1 MDIIPENAL
10 QKKMLMFLSLQIF
23 TYTNLLNVK
32 ILWPKTTLWSEKYT
46 QNILY
51 FNTVIILTM
60 NILFNCWIMLRL
72 TNKAYTV
79 FRDLIETHQKPKNQ
93 NLSGTLKMDTRIT
106 WLLIAKYNK
115 QITVYKVWNKILW
128 YQRAD
133 LL

>member
-10 QKKMLMFLSLQIF
+10 QKKMLMFLSLQMFI
-23 TYTNLLNVK
+23 YANLLNVK
-32 ILWPKTTLWSEKYT
+32 ILWSKTTLWSEKYP

-60 NILFNCWIMLRL
+60 NIFFNCWIMLRL
-72 TNKAYTV
+72 TNKVYTV
-79 FRDLIETHQKPKNQ
+79 FWDLIETHQKPKNQ